1 MKLKLTFQFFLTAKK
16 SLFKREFCK
25 LASKEIKKMTVNKRI
40 LEQKTNQELEDYIK
54 PESKFIDLAKI
65 YAFEILQ
72 TRGRL
77 LNDEETKTYN
87 ELIANEKNNEIVEI
101 HPNYKKATLFINI
114 SALIGIGN
122 IIWDY
127 ENFNTTFSIVI
138 AIFIIGSLFL
148 IGYFIEKGNEIA
160 KYLFIILFI
169 LGLVSISIP
178 SLFINFLF
186 NPVLGTLNL
195 LQTIMQFCALVLLI
209 GIPAKKKQII

>member
-1 MKLKLTFQFFLTAKK
+1 
-16 SLFKREFCK
+16 
-25 LASKEIKKMTVNKRI
+25 MTVNKRI

-87 ELIANEKNNEIVEI
+87 ELITNEKNNEIVEI

-169 LGLVSISIP
+169 LGLVNISIP

-186 NPVLGTLNL
+186 NPILGTLNL